1 MISIIIP
8 AYNVEKYL
16 SRCLDSIINQN
27 NFDKYKDNIE
37 IIIINDGS
45 FDDTAIIASEY
56 CNEYSFIN
64 MYSQTNGGLSAARNF
79 GLQNSSGKY
88 VWFIDSDDWIAQD
101 SFQVIFDEISK
112 ADIDILE
119 FDVMYAIEHDKDFL
133 IKSDHFYSSISTD
146 LISSKYF
153 LEREGYIV
161 SVTSKLIKK
170 SLFDLQAIQFPLKR
184 FSEDNIVV
192 LKLMLSAK
200 NYKKIKRNI
209 YFYYQRNGSITNN
222 KNINHIKKYLN
233 DQILNCKDIDREL
246 LNYNFNK
253 SKIREMQ
260 AFIVSNILLSLMENQ
275 FQIKE
280 VMFFIKKLESIG
292 QYPVKQYKYYNI
304 GIKRELFRRI
314 FNHTI
319 CIKIYKFIF

>member
-27 NFDKYKDNIE
+27 NFSKYKDNIE

-45 FDDTAIIASEY
+45 FDDTAKIASEY
-56 CNEYSFIN
+56 CNEYNFIN
-64 MYSQTNGGLSAARNF
+64 MYSQPNGGLSAARNF

-88 VWFIDSDDWIAQD
+88 IWFIDSDDWIDQD
-101 SFQVIFDEISK
+101 SFQIIFNEISK

-119 FDVMYAIEHDKDFL
+119 FDVMYAIEQDKDFL
-133 IKSDHFYSSISTD
+133 IKNDDFYSSIETD

-184 FSEDNIVV
+184 FSEDNIVA
-192 LKLMLSAK
+192 LKLMLAAE
-200 NYKKIKRNI
+200 NYKKIKKNI
-209 YFYYQRNGSITNN
+209 YFYYQRNDSITNT
-222 KNINHIKKYLN
+222 KNINHIRKYLN
-233 DQILNCKDIDREL
+233 DQILNCQDIDREL
-246 LNYNFNK
+246 LNYDFNK
-253 SKIREMQ
+253 SKIQEMQ
-260 AFIVSNILLSLMENQ
+260 AFIVSNMILSIMKSK
-275 FQIKE
+275 FSKE
-280 VMFFIKKLESIG
+280 EVKIFLNELIAIN
-292 QYPVKQYKYYNI
+292 QYPIQPYNYYNK
-304 GIKRELFRRI
+304 GLKRELFRII
-314 FNHTI
+314 FNNAI
-319 CIKIYKFIF
+319 FIKMYKLLF

>member
-184 FSEDNIVV
+184 FSEDNIVA

>member
-280 VMFFIKKLESIG
+280 VMFFIKRLESIG